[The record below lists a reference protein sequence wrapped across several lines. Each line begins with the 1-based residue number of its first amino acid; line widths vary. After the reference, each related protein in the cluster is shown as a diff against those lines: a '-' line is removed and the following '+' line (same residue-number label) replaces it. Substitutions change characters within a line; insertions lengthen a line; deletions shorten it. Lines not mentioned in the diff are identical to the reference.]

1 MNGTVEV
8 VAALIREGDRY
19 LICRRPADK
28 ARGLLWEFAGGKTER
43 GETGK
48 QAIVRECMEELDVTV
63 EPHGVFTEVTH
74 DYEDIT
80 VHLTLY
86 NCTVARG
93 VPKLKE
99 HSDMKWVTA
108 EEMQRY
114 EFCPADA
121 DIIEKIKREG

>member
-43 GETGK
+43 GETGE

-99 HSDMKWVTA
+99 HGDMKWVTA